1 MKKWLLSSIVWM
13 LTAILM
19 ASGVPHDVSANK
31 TTKEENGQ
39 YLVVDLQKEGEKTR
53 INQLSIEEGEAE
65 RGMASPQQSE
75 LDPQTQTETL
85 IIKDKI
91 GKILYQVPFQFPI
104 VRTVPP
110 IMPDQKTN
118 DHAPHQVPIKEPEV
132 TLILP
137 YFHEAIT
144 VEVKGSEVKETAQS
158 TIPKSIQ
165 VDSHKKKVRPPK
177 NNGKFEMLLLPSGY
191 DESNMG
197 EFEQQVS
204 NIKQAIQTT
213 EPFSSYLDKVTIHTI
228 NESAPLGCLEGAQ
241 NIARLLVCNDTKV
254 VSTAAHSGYGYDE
267 IIVIHNTDHYGGSG
281 MRDYSVTG
289 FKTNS
294 YSTYTVVYDG
304 QWTARMAIHEL
315 GHSFGN
321 LCDEYM
327 YGDEGYSYVNCT
339 NCRKDKSDIEKYVN
353 GECSV
358 GCDAKPDYFRAEDSI
373 MLTLGIPTFNEL
385 SIKADFA
392 PYGLEKRLQFFTGTE
407 QPKAV
412 KRLQVDQKKV
422 TLKPGEAIQLAVIAT
437 YEDGTKEDIAY
448 VANWRAS
455 SEKKI
460 SLSQGYVRA
469 ISSGKVRVKASY
481 GGKTVSVSVK
491 IEAPKKLVPSND
503 GVTLKSGEKK
513 DITVQAIYRDGT
525 TQDVT
530 QDVTW
535 KISSKRVATIEKG
548 VISAHEKGKAVL
560 TGVYNGKVTRIY
572 VRVKNR
578 EE

>member
-1 MKKWLLSSIVWM
+1 MKKWLLPSIVWM
-13 LTAILM
+13 LTVILM
-19 ASGVPHDVSANK
+19 ASAMPHDVSANK
-31 TTKEENGQ
+31 ITKGANEQ
-39 YLVVDLQKEGEKTR
+39 YLVVDLQKEGGNIR
-53 INQLSIEEGEAE
+53 INKWILEEGDIE
-65 RGMASPQQSE
+65 GDIASQQSE
-75 LDPQTQTETL
+75 LDPQTQAETL
-85 IIKDKI
+85 LIKDKA
-91 GKILYQVPFQFPI
+91 GKILYQTLFQFPI

-110 IMPDQKTN
+110 TMPDQKTN
-118 DHAPHQVPIKEPEV
+118 DHAPHQIPITQPEV
-132 TLILP
+132 TLVLP
-137 YFHEAIT
+137 YFQEATT
-144 VEVKGSEVKETAQS
+144 VEVKGSEAKVTTQS
-158 TIPKSIQ
+158 TIPKSLQ
-165 VDSHKKKVRPPK
+165 VQSHTKKVRPPK
-177 NNGKFEMLLLPSGY
+177 NNGKFEILLLPSGY

-213 EPFSSYLDKVTIHTI
+213 EPFASYLDKISIHTI
-228 NESAPLGCLEGAQ
+228 DESKPLGCLEGAQ

-254 VSTAAHSGYGYDE
+254 VSAAAHSGYGYDE
-267 IIVIHNTDHYGGSG
+267 IIVIHNTDNYGGSG

-327 YGDEGYSYVNCT
+327 YEDEGFSYVNCT
-339 NCRKDKSDIEKYVN
+339 NCRKDKSDLEKYVK

-373 MLTLGIPTFNEL
+373 MLTLAIPTFNEV

-422 TLKPGEAIQLAVIAT
+422 TLKPGEAIQLAMTAT
-437 YEDGTKEDIAY
+437 YEDGTKEDVAY
-448 VANWRAS
+448 VANWRTS
-455 SEKKI
+455 NEKKL
-460 SLSQGYVRA
+460 SLSQGYMRA
-469 ISSGKVRVKASY
+469 ISSGKVLVKASY
-481 GGKTVSVSVK
+481 GGKTIFVLVK
-491 IEAPKKLVPSND
+491 VEAPKKLVASENEI
-503 GVTLKSGEKK
+503 TLKSGEKK
-513 DITVQAIYRDGT
+513 DITVQAVYRDGT
-525 TQDVT
+525 TKDVT

-535 KISSKRVATIEKG
+535 KTSSKRVATIEKG
-548 VISAHEKGKAVL
+548 VISAHAKGKAVL
-560 TGVYNGKVTRIY
+560 TGVYNGKETKIY
-572 VRVKNR
+572 VRVK
-578 EE
+578 E